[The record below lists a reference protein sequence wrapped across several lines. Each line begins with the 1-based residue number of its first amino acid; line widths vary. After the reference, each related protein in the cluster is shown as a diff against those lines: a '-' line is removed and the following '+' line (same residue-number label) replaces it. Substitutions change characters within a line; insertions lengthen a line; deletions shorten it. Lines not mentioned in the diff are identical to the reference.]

1 MFNMKNTRLA
11 FDLVTISHTVFIL
24 PLILSGYLFISKKFI
39 IADFLL
45 IIIASFGAR
54 NLGFIFNRYIDLKI
68 DKNNPRTKDRPL
80 PSGKISKNFLIF
92 FSFISLALFL
102 IPSLILCKST
112 IYFIPIPLVLFFIYP
127 FLKRFTFMC
136 HYFLGLVL
144 SLSPLAGYYAFQCST
159 TGIFELLSLSFFTL
173 FWVGGFDILYALQD
187 YDFDTKN
194 KIFSIPANFGK
205 RKAILISFIS
215 FMSAIFAL
223 CLYQVSVFDRTFIG
237 QLVILV
243 ILLNF
248 IAQIYFSNKG
258 NFDFFKYNS
267 YVGFLIL
274 LLTISDIFNI

>member
-1 MFNMKNTRLA
+1 
-11 FDLVTISHTVFIL
+11 
-24 PLILSGYLFISKKFI
+24 
-39 IADFLL
+39 
-45 IIIASFGAR
+45 
-54 NLGFIFNRYIDLKI
+54 
-68 DKNNPRTKDRPL
+68 
-80 PSGKISKNFLIF
+80 
-92 FSFISLALFL
+92 
-102 IPSLILCKST
+102 
-112 IYFIPIPLVLFFIYP
+112 
-127 FLKRFTFMC
+127 MC

-187 YDFDTKN
+187 YNFDTKN